1 MKIKNI
7 SKIILTASVCTV
19 IMTACGSD
27 KSSESS
33 SDKVFGTET
42 VSGST
47 EITTDE
53 NTASET
59 ASAENTAKEQTSPTK
74 ADTEDSA
81 FEIPENAVYC
91 QTERSYF
98 QGELTAVCHSYY
110 NEYNDCVYVLSE
122 SEDGNTAIESSYS
135 YEYND
140 DGTLSEMTM
149 VLNGVQMLYQ
159 FEYSDDKRIKNETLY
174 RGGKLWST
182 AVSEFDEHSNPV
194 RNEISYLENEN
205 LSSVTTYEYEYDS
218 EGRILVEKYISD
230 KAYLSST
237 KRYTYDSNGNVASL
251 ETQYFDR
258 DLTSLTKYIYN
269 SDNRLI
275 RKAEYIDGEELSYS
289 EYEYKYY

>member
-1 MKIKNI
+1 MKRY
-7 SKIILTASVCTV
+7 ILSLLICCMVV
-19 IMTACGSD
+19 LTACG
-27 KSSESS
+27 KEGTEKNS
-33 SDKVFGTET
+33 SDEGSFASET
-42 VSGST
+42 LETTST
-47 EITTDE
+47 EISDVSDE
-53 NTASET
+53 NTEAASTE
-59 ASAENTAKEQTSPTK
+59 ENEISSN
-74 ADTEDSA
+74 DNY
-81 FEIPENAVYC
+81 EIPENAVYC

-140 DGTLSEMTM
+140 DGTLSEMNM
-149 VLNGVQMLYQ
+149 VLNGVQMFYQ

-174 RGGKLWST
+174 RDGKLWST
-182 AVSEFDEHSNPV
+182 AVSEFDEHSNPL
-194 RNEISYLENEN
+194 RNEISYLENKN
-205 LSSVTTYEYEYDS
+205 LNSVTTYEYEYDS

-230 KAYLSST
+230 KKYLSST
-237 KRYTYDSNGNVASL
+237 KRYTYDSNGNAVSL
-251 ETQYFDR
+251 ETQYTDR
-258 DLTSLTKYIYN
+258 DLTSLTKYTYN

>member
-1 MKIKNI
+1 MKRY
-7 SKIILTASVCTV
+7 ILSLLICCMVV
-19 IMTACGSD
+19 LTACG
-27 KSSESS
+27 KEGTEKNS
-33 SDKVFGTET
+33 SDECSFASET
-42 VSGST
+42 LETTST
-47 EITTDE
+47 EISDVSDE
-53 NTASET
+53 NTEAASTE
-59 ASAENTAKEQTSPTK
+59 ENEITSN
-74 ADTEDSA
+74 DNY
-81 FEIPENAVYC
+81 EIPENAVYC

-122 SEDGNTAIESSYS
+122 SEDGNTAIESSYF

-140 DGTLSEMTM
+140 DGTLSEMNM
-149 VLNGVQMLYQ
+149 VLNGVQMFYQ

-174 RGGKLWST
+174 RNGKLWST
-182 AVSEFDEHSNPV
+182 AVSEFDEHSNPL

-205 LSSVTTYEYEYDS
+205 LNSVTTYEYEYDS

-230 KAYLSST
+230 KKYLSST
-237 KRYTYDSNGNVASL
+237 KRYTYDSNGNAVSL
-251 ETQYFDR
+251 EMQYTDR
-258 DLTSLTKYIYN
+258 DLTSLTKYTYN